1 MPSSSAREA
10 TARDARDAAPA
21 RAFHVKGNVY
31 LGTQAFF
38 AAKVPGGL
46 AALHASIDDPSLL
59 AFIQQKFLPCAWY
72 DVLPAVPLIRAEAQA
87 MGLTVRRYLLARSG
101 YQASQD
107 LAGVYRIILKIASAS
122 QIGLRLPQLFT
133 QVFDFGKSDSSLAA
147 PGHVEAHVRDFPL
160 VLFEWFSTSLEV
172 YASEALRLTGARECV
187 VTTRKVESA
196 TRSAVPLASLRLDLR
211 WKV

>member
-1 MPSSSAREA
+1 
-10 TARDARDAAPA
+10 
-21 RAFHVKGNVY
+21 VKGNVY

-38 AAKVPGGL
+38 TAKVPGGL
-46 AALHASIDDPSLL
+46 GALHASIDDPSLL
-59 AFIQQKFLPCAWY
+59 AFIKQKFLPCAWY
-72 DVLPAVPLIRAEAQA
+72 DVLPAVPLIRAEAKA
-87 MGLTVRRYLLARSG
+87 MGLSVRRYLLARSG

-133 QVFDFGKSDSSLAA
+133 QVFDFGKSDSNQAA

-172 YASEALRLTGARECV
+172 YASEALRLTGARERV

-196 TRSAVPLASLRLDLR
+196 TRSVVPLASLRVDLR